1 MKVQN
6 EQEQDEPMTSRE
18 RFLTTMRLGAPD
30 RVPCFDEGLRPEV
43 IKAWQGQGLSSE
55 GDLYERVSMD
65 RKETLETD
73 LYPIP
78 DIVDW
83 PEGVHQLGGFKD
95 KLDPFDPKRL
105 PEAWPEKM
113 KTLPRREH
121 ALFLYVHEGFFLTM
135 GVMNWKR
142 FLDVMYLLKDQPGLV
157 RKMMRIQGE
166 FAATL
171 AERVL
176 QDIEVDAVIFSEPIG
191 GNDQPL
197 MSPAMYEDI
206 VLSSYKPVFETL
218 RRHGVENIIFQTY
231 ANARILIPL
240 ILKWGFNSL
249 WACEVEAGAMDYLAI
264 RKEYGRDLRLI
275 GGIDL
280 DTLRFGKRV
289 VQQELLAKVPPL
301 LASGGYVPLAD
312 GRIREDMPLEN
323 YLYYRKLLH
332 EIVSGSF

>member
-1 MKVQN
+1 MTIQN
-6 EQEQDEPMTSRE
+6 EQEQEEPMTSRE
-18 RFLTTMRLGAPD
+18 RFHATMQLGAPD
-30 RVPCFDEGLRPEV
+30 RVPCFDEGIRPEV
-43 IKAWQGQGLSSE
+43 IEAWHGQGLSSK
-55 GDLYERVSMD
+55 GKLYKMVSMD

-78 DIVDW
+78 DIADW
-83 PEGVHQLGGFKD
+83 PEERHQLDGFEER
-95 KLDPFDPKRL
+95 LDPFDPKRL
-105 PEAWPEKM
+105 PEAWQEKM
-113 KTLPRREH
+113 KTLPQREH

-142 FLDVMYLLKDQPGLV
+142 FLEVMYLLKDQPDLV
-157 RKMMRIQGE
+157 RKMMCIQGE
-166 FAATL
+166 FAAAL
-171 AERVL
+171 ADRVL
-176 QDIEVDAVIFSEPIG
+176 QDVEVDAVIFSEPIG

-206 VLSSYKPVFETL
+206 VLSSYKPVFDTL

-240 ILKWGFNSL
+240 ILKWGFNCL
-249 WACEVEAGAMDYLAI
+249 WACEVEAVAMDYLAI
-264 RKEYGRDLRLI
+264 REEYGRDLRLI

-280 DTLRFGKRV
+280 DALRFGKTAI
-289 VQQELLAKVPPL
+289 QQELMAKVPPL
-301 LASGGYVPLAD
+301 LESGGYVPLAD
-312 GRIREDMPLEN
+312 GRIREDMPFAN

>member
-157 RKMMRIQGE
+157 RKMMRIQ
-166 FAATL
+166 
-171 AERVL
+171 V
-176 QDIEVDAVIFSEPIG
+176 S
-191 GNDQPL
+191 
-197 MSPAMYEDI
+197 
-206 VLSSYKPVFETL
+206 L
-218 RRHGVENIIFQTY
+218 RR
-231 ANARILIPL
+231 P
-240 ILKWGFNSL
+240 W
-249 WACEVEAGAMDYLAI
+249 
-264 RKEYGRDLRLI
+264 RKECFRTSRSTLLFSASPSVGMTSRLCLRPC
-275 GGIDL
+275 
-280 DTLRFGKRV
+280 TRT
-289 VQQELLAKVPPL
+289 
-301 LASGGYVPLAD
+301 
-312 GRIREDMPLEN
+312 
-323 YLYYRKLLH
+323 
-332 EIVSGSF
+332 SF